1 MDARTLRVLEF
12 PKILELLAA
21 EASTTLGA
29 AACRALRPR
38 SDRGWIERRLDETSE
53 ARSLLASFGAP
64 PFGGLTDVRDLLERA
79 REGGGLAEG
88 ELLAVADAAAALTRL
103 RDYYYRGRENAPRLW
118 AMAQRLGDYQE
129 LEAAIRA
136 VIDDEGQVR
145 PNASVELARLNREV
159 RRVED
164 TLRSRMETILR
175 REMSRG
181 TLQEPVIV
189 QRAGRW
195 CLAVQASQQ
204 SRVQGILH
212 DRSDTGATVFLEPA
226 ETVELGNRLREL
238 EIAVRQEIARLL
250 AELTR
255 QVAARAE
262 ELRRDLRVA
271 AVLDLAT
278 AKARL
283 AERMQAHRPS
293 LRSDGYLELRRARHP
308 LLTGEVV
315 PNDVWIGRE
324 FTTLVITGP
333 NTGGKT
339 VVLKTVGL
347 LTLMAQAGLHIPA
360 GPTSE
365 VNVFDH
371 VFADI
376 GDEQSIEQ
384 SLSTFSSHMTHIV
397 RIVNQVAARRRQAAS
412 SRGDRPGAKQTQQ
425 PGPNEK
431 SSQPA
436 SVPVNALVLLD
447 EIGAGT
453 DPAEGSALARAL
465 LEQLHEAGCRT
476 IATTHYNELK
486 TFAYQ
491 RAGMENASVEFDDK
505 TLAPTYRL
513 LIGHAGASN
522 ALAVAQRLGLP
533 RRIVALARRLLGR
546 RGREVDEAL
555 RAIERSRRRLEDQ
568 RREAEDLSAQLERL
582 RAQHERELARLEE
595 ERKRLAQRGYER
607 ARQIV
612 AAAEEQ
618 ARRIIAELQRQ
629 PRQSKTTQRL
639 REGLAELAARV
650 EAEGREL
657 VGTDART
664 TQSPSLFQAGDR
676 VRIKSSGSEGVVEQ
690 VEADAAVVRVGKL
703 AVEAPL
709 SDLEPAGEPGVS
721 AEAAALAQRMRSKK
735 ALTVPTEIHL
745 LGMRADEAI
754 HVLEKFL
761 DDAFL
766 AGHARVRI
774 VHGKGTGALRQAIH
788 QWLREHPM
796 VRGFSLA
803 QPSEGG
809 SGVTIVQL

>member
-1 MDARTLRVLEF
+1 MDTRTLRVLEF

-29 AACRALRPR
+29 AACRSLRPR
-38 SDRGWIERRLDETSE
+38 SDPGWIERRLEETSE
-53 ARSLLASFGAP
+53 ARALMASLGTP
-64 PFGGLTDVRDLLERA
+64 PFGGLTDVRELLERS
-79 REGGGLAEG
+79 RKGGGLGEG
-88 ELLAVADAAAALTRL
+88 ELLAVAEAAAALTRL
-103 RDYYYRGRENAPRLW
+103 HDYYRQGQGTAPRLW
-118 AMAQRLGDYQE
+118 ALAQRLGDYRD
-129 LEAAIRA
+129 LEARIRA

-145 PNASVELARLNREV
+145 PDASPELLRLNREV
-159 RRVED
+159 RRTEE
-164 TLRSRMETILR
+164 TLRSRMEAILR

-238 EIAVRQEIARLL
+238 EIAVRQEVTRLL
-250 AELTR
+250 AELTAK
-255 QVAARAE
+255 VAARAE
-262 ELRRDLRVA
+262 ELRRDLGTA
-271 AVLDLAT
+271 AVLDMVT

-283 AERMQAHRPS
+283 AERMQAHRPT

-315 PNDVWIGRE
+315 PNDVWIGRD

-339 VVLKTVGL
+339 VLLKTVGL
-347 LTLMAQAGLHIPA
+347 LTLMAQAGLHISA

-365 VNVFDH
+365 VNVFSH

-384 SLSTFSSHMTHIV
+384 SLSTFSSHMTQIV
-397 RIVNQVAARRRQAAS
+397 RIVNQVAARRRRAGGSHKPGTSEGKESEAEAA
-412 SRGDRPGAKQTQQ
+412 
-425 PGPNEK
+425 
-431 SSQPA
+431 
-436 SVPVNALVLLD
+436 VNALVLLD

-465 LEQLHEAGCRT
+465 LEELHEAGCRT

-491 RAGMENASVEFDDK
+491 RKGMENASVEFDAK

-522 ALAVAQRLGLP
+522 ALTIAQRLGLP
-533 RRIVALARRLLGR
+533 RRIVAAARRLLGR

-555 RAIERSRRRLEDQ
+555 RAIERSRRRLEEKQ
-568 RREAEDLSAQLERL
+568 RHAEDLSTQLERL
-582 RAQHERELARLEE
+582 RAEQERELARLQE

-612 AAAEEQ
+612 AAAEEE

-629 PRQSKTTQRL
+629 PRQSRVTQRL
-639 REGLAELAARV
+639 REEIEELAARV

-657 VGTDART
+657 TGEAPVAEAPARG
-664 TQSPSLFQAGDR
+664 FQHGDW
-676 VRIKSSGSEGVVEQ
+676 VRITSSGREGYIEHI
-690 VEADAAVVRVGKL
+690 DAGVAVVRIGKL

-709 SDLEPAGEPGVS
+709 SDLERADEVS
-721 AEAAALAQRMRSKK
+721 ASGESAALAERIRTRK
-735 ALTVPTEIHL
+735 ALTVPTEVHL
-745 LGMRADEAI
+745 RGMRADEAI

-761 DDAFL
+761 DDALL
-766 AGHARVRI
+766 AGHPQVRI

-788 QWLREHPM
+788 AWLREHPT
-796 VRGFSLA
+796 VRRFA
-803 QPSEGG
+803 DAPPSEGG
-809 SGVTIVQL
+809 RGVTIVDL

>member
-1 MDARTLRVLEF
+1 MDTRTLRVLEF

-38 SDRGWIERRLDETSE
+38 SDPGWIERRLEETSE
-53 ARSLLASFGAP
+53 ARALLGRLGTP
-64 PFGGLTDVRDLLERA
+64 PFGGLTDVRAVLERA
-79 REGGGLAEG
+79 RKGGGLAEE

-103 RDYYYRGRENAPRLW
+103 RDYYSRGQENAPRLW
-118 AMAQRLGDYQE
+118 AMAQRLGDYSE

-145 PNASVELARLNREV
+145 PDASPELARLHREV
-159 RRVED
+159 HRAEE
-164 TLRSRMETILR
+164 TLRSRMEAILR

-195 CLAVQASQQ
+195 CLAVQAGQQ
-204 SRVQGILH
+204 ARVQGILH

-226 ETVELGNRLREL
+226 ETVELGNRLRDL

-250 AELTR
+250 ADLTA

-262 ELRRDLRVA
+262 ELRRDLRIA
-271 AVLDLAT
+271 AVLDMAT

-293 LRSDGYLELRRARHP
+293 LRNDGYLELRRARHP

-315 PNDVWIGRE
+315 PNDVWIGRD

-339 VVLKTVGL
+339 VLLKTVGL

-360 GPTSE
+360 GPTSQ
-365 VNVFDH
+365 VNIFDH

-397 RIVNQVAARRRQAAS
+397 RIVNQVAARRREKRS
-412 SRGDRPGAKQTQQ
+412 SPGA
-425 PGPNEK
+425 GPDAED
-431 SSQPA
+431 SQESA
-436 SVPVNALVLLD
+436 SGKETGQGAGARVNALVLLD

-465 LEQLHEAGCRT
+465 LEELHEAGCRT

-491 RAGMENASVEFDDK
+491 RKGMENASVEFDDK

-568 RREAEDLSAQLERL
+568 LREAEDLRAQLERL

-612 AAAEEQ
+612 AAAEEE

-629 PRQSKTTQRL
+629 PRQSKITQRL
-639 REGLAELAARV
+639 REELAELSARI
-650 EAEGREL
+650 EADGREL
-657 VGTDART
+657 LRVETGAAQR
-664 TQSPSLFQAGDR
+664 PLPFRAGDW
-676 VRIKSSGSEGVVEQ
+676 VRIRSSGSEGEIEQ
-690 VEADAAVVRVGKL
+690 VGADEAVVRVGKL
-703 AVEAPL
+703 AVKAPL
-709 SDLEPAGEPGVS
+709 SDLEPAGEPSVS
-721 AEAAALAQRMRSKK
+721 AEATLAQKIRSKK
-735 ALTVPTEIHL
+735 ALSVPTEIHL
-745 LGMRADEAI
+745 LGMRVDEAI

-766 AGHARVRI
+766 AGHPQVRI

-788 QWLREHPM
+788 EWLREQPM
-796 VRGFSLA
+796 VRGFTLA
-803 QPSEGG
+803 SPSEGG
-809 SGVTIVQL
+809 SGVTIVEL